1 MKQKL
6 TPVAGTTR
14 KRLTFDDG
22 SVLDRQFVY
31 LHPHTWNKLRKLSIV
46 QGVSGSLVIENLI
59 HQQVTPARETLVEL
73 QKQRKQGHNKNNV

>member
-31 LHPHTWNKLRKLSIV
+31 LHPHTWNKLRKLSIT
-46 QGVSGSLVIENLI
+46 QGVSGSRVIENLI
-59 HQQVTPARETLVEL
+59 HQKATPDRETLAEL
-73 QKQRKQGHNKNNV
+73 QKQREQDRNRNNV